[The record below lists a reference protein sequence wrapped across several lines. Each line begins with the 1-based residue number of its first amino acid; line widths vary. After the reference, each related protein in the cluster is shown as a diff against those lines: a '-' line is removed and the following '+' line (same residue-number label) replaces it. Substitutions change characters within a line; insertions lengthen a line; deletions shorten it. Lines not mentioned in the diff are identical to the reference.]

1 MNLFLRSI
9 DALALVYLIFLL
21 PIPFFWLLIHP
32 AIRFWRRFGN
42 RSFWTAVPVWLVV
55 TGVLIGSRRL
65 IFAER
70 IHRNPG
76 TWTLGLVLWALA
88 VWIERRTRRE
98 LGVRRL
104 LGLAEM
110 NPAHR
115 LRGVLRTGIYAQI
128 RHPRY
133 LSYMV
138 TLVAWALLTGLEAIF
153 LLAIIEILL
162 YQMVALLEERELL
175 DRYGSEYQAYV
186 RAVPRFVPRLRRKA
200 EPQIFP

>member
-42 RSFWTAVPVWLVV
+42 RSFWIAVPVWVVV

-76 TWTLGLVLWALA
+76 TWTLGLVFWALA
-88 VWIERRTRRE
+88 TWIERRTRRE

-104 LGLAEM
+104 VGPAEM

-115 LRGVLRTGIYAQI
+115 PGGVLRTGIYAQI

-133 LSYMV
+133 LFCMLAPV
-138 TLVAWALLTGLEAIF
+138 GWALLTGAEAIF
-153 LLAIIEILL
+153 LLAIVNILL
-162 YQMVALLEERELL
+162 YQMVVLLEERELL
-175 DRYGSEYQAYV
+175 DHYGSEYKAYM
-186 RAVPRFVPRLRRKA
+186 RAVPRFVPRLWRKT
-200 EPQIFP
+200 EPQIFS